1 MPHMPSSTVEL
12 ERQLTVE
19 KEQLRTSLERL
30 GDRASD
36 VVDWRHHMRRR
47 PAETLGVAVLVGV
60 VVGALT
66 SRSSTRRHAEGLHDF
81 ADDTLRPSPPRA
93 ELPEW
98 TRLKTGLVGM
108 LADRAVDVAQDFVDR
123 VVPPSRTKSPSATPT
138 ERERPLAREH
148 PLAR

>member
-36 VVDWRHHMRRR
+36 VVDWRHQVRQR
-47 PAETLGVAVLVGV
+47 PAASLGVAVLVGV
-60 VVGALT
+60 VVGAIT
-66 SRSSTRRHAEGLHDF
+66 TRPSSARRRAEVLHDGF
-81 ADDTLRPSPPRA
+81 DDAPRPSAPRA
-93 ELPEW
+93 EMPEW
-98 TRLKTGLVGM
+98 TRLKAGLVGM

-123 VVPPSRTKSPSATPT
+123 VVPRSRTKSPSPGSP
-138 ERERPLAREH
+138 ERERSAPR
-148 PLAR
+148 

>member
-36 VVDWRHHMRRR
+36 VVDWRHQVRQR
-47 PAETLGVAVLVGV
+47 PAASLGVAVLVGV

-66 SRSSTRRHAEGLHDF
+66 T
-81 ADDTLRPSPPRA
+81 RPSARRRSDALHERFDDAPRPVSPRA
-93 ELPEW
+93 EMPEW
-98 TRLKTGLVGM
+98 TRLKAGLVGM

-123 VVPPSRTKSPSATPT
+123 VVPSSKVRHPSSP
-138 ERERPLAREH
+138 ERERTTPR
-148 PLAR
+148 